1 MLGASV
7 LKYRPLC
14 LKLLAL
20 DFCTRHLCTRNLRK
34 EMCKFHNVV
43 DVQKKMY
50 FLWSQLSSPLR
61 YTCAEEL
68 FEPRMLLSMWH
79 RGPTH
84 LPFSQE
90 EMLLSKNE

>member
-1 MLGASV
+1 
-7 LKYRPLC
+7 
-14 LKLLAL
+14 
-20 DFCTRHLCTRNLRK
+20 
-34 EMCKFHNVV
+34 
-43 DVQKKMY
+43 MY
-50 FLWSQLSSPLR
+50 FLWSQLSSPLC

-68 FEPRMLLSMWH
+68 FEPRMLFSMWH